1 MRDAARIGNGL
12 WPAAFVLRTRDAIL
26 RPNLHRYADDFI
38 ALFTQQISSHAG
50 VYSTA
55 HAEKNALLFHRTRNF
70 DASLRESTSPVAAAL
85 YPGSEILTSAV
96 TDHRYSFTGTLRNW
110 LPRSVNRHG

>member
-1 MRDAARIGNGL
+1 MRDAAHISNGL

-38 ALFTQQISSHAG
+38 ALFTQQISGHAG

-70 DASLRESTSPVAAAL
+70 NASLRESTRPIAAAL
-85 YPGSEILTSAV
+85 HVRREY
-96 TDHRYSFTGTLRNW
+96 
-110 LPRSVNRHG
+110 LPRRSQTTATVSPAHSGIGCREA

>member
-70 DASLRESTSPVAAAL
+70 DASLRESTSRVAAAL
-85 YPGSEILTSAV
+85 YPGW
-96 TDHRYSFTGTLRNW
+96 RYLRR
-110 LPRSVNRHG
+110 RSQTTATVSLVHSGIGCRAA